1 MAANRNQNLLLGLI
15 AVHEGKISAQEM
27 ASFAYDCQLHGR
39 DLGESLVERGLI
51 SGAERGE
58 LVEKAA
64 KALEEHG
71 GKVAAAISSLWRA
84 VPAQVPVRART
95 LPDTVTDVPIRSG
108 TGDFPVGDKDASAA
122 TVAGGASVF
131 ETVAGA
137 GAFASPVSA
146 RPAAPTRVSAG
157 AGAAPR
163 SVPAVEEHPG
173 RYKELRTFA
182 KGGMGRIVLVHDTH
196 LGRDVAFKQLL
207 PELSGQMAGVS
218 GGPTAPG
225 LAARFVQEARITG
238 QLEHPSI
245 IPVYEMGYR
254 DDGSLY
260 YTMRFVRGKSLEAE
274 IEARPRLEDRLRLLP
289 HFLDLCH
296 AIAYA
301 HSRGVIHR
309 DLKPLNVLVG
319 EFGETVVI
327 DWGIAKAKDTADM
340 NAGDLRAAARILREV
355 ETGDTMQ
362 TAYGQT
368 IGSPMYMSP
377 EQAAGALDA
386 IDERSDVY
394 GLGAVLYAIL
404 TGRPPYHGLSL
415 REFLERVAAFPPKPA
430 GQLEKNAPRELAAV
444 CARAMA
450 RAPEDRYAT
459 ARELAEEIGQYLS
472 GGLVSAHTYAFH
484 ELARRFV
491 RRYRTVLSTAAA
503 AAVLLLALGVYSYVR
518 VRSERDFALA
528 QQRAAE
534 EERARAQEARDEAES
549 ARGAA
554 DTERA
559 RAERELYFASIA
571 LARRAFDETRV
582 GQGRR
587 LLESAPAAFRDW
599 EWGFLTRQAAGERLA
614 LNTGG
619 IFLAWSADG
628 ARLATLRPNGTLTLN
643 DAAGGAALD
652 TPLDKA
658 GFGVAGAADAAGNRF
673 AVASPASVF
682 VWDWGK
688 NAKVFEFNEAG
699 TKERSRYYV
708 SLSADGSTVA
718 ALNTDRVLR
727 VWSVDAGKIVF
738 ERPTPSQMGF
748 HMQLSPRGDLLLC
761 SDAGGGAGPRA
772 VEALRMPGGEAAGVF
787 TLDGV
792 ASARASAF
800 SPGGALVCLVS
811 DTGCEVR
818 ATADWSRLA
827 LLSGTFAL
835 PDCAAFSPDGAW
847 LAAGDGLGDLILWN
861 TATGAE
867 TRVAKAHLDSIRA
880 VAWAPDARRLVTAGF
895 DRAAHLWDV
904 STAQRLHTF
913 KGHDRSLLA
922 VAFSPDGR
930 TLATGAYDRG
940 ALLWDLTEELRYA
953 APRAA
958 AFHRGAG
965 LVAGAL
971 ADEVAVWDGA
981 TLRRRATLEAPGCE
995 AEILA
1000 FDRGAARVAAVL
1012 RRRPGAGAPGPDLR
1026 LAVWNLAAD
1035 ALEAEIPLSSAVDWM
1050 AFCGADD
1057 SLVALRQ
1064 GNRAAVHS
1072 LPEGALVWE
1081 QAGAVEAACAADGLR
1096 LAVCTFSDAG
1106 EQQKKGLQVALLD
1119 TATWQTGA
1127 VLSVRTEF
1135 TAGLVFS
1142 PSGKWIALGAQLPAD
1157 EGWNCGAFVWET
1169 ARPEAEPLWLGGHN
1183 AIVACV
1189 AFNGREDLVATG
1201 GKDGELVVWRFPE
1214 GARVHRTAAHTE
1226 EIRSAAFSPD
1236 GARLATAGR
1245 DGFFKLWDSADGR
1258 EILTLQPAAQ
1268 GLTNRRDGPHRVAFS
1283 TDGALL
1289 FTLTEPRAM
1298 PPLLARGMPPDELRR
1313 AVPPTP
1319 SEDDDAPAAQ

>member
-1 MAANRNQNLLLGLI
+1 LAANRNQNLLLGLI

-27 ASFAYDCQLHGR
+27 ASFAYDCQLHGK
-39 DLGESLVERGLI
+39 DLGESLVAQGLVTE
-51 SGAERGE
+51 AERGE

-71 GKVAAAISSLWRA
+71 GKVAAAISALWRA
-84 VPAQVPVRART
+84 VPAQVSVRAQT
-95 LPDTVTDVPIRSG
+95 LPDTATDFPAKDG
-108 TGDFPVGDKDASAA
+108 TGDFPVGDTSAA
-122 TVAGGASVF
+122 ATAAGGASVF
-131 ETVAGA
+131 ETVG
-137 GAFASPVSA
+137 GGGTFASPVSA
-146 RPAAPTRVSAG
+146 KPAAPTRVSAG
-157 AGAAPR
+157 AGGAPR

-173 RYKELRTFA
+173 RYRELRTFA

-207 PELSGQMAGVS
+207 PELSGQIAGLS

-245 IPVYEMGYR
+245 IPVHEMGYR
-254 DDGSLY
+254 EDGSLY

-296 AIAYA
+296 AVAYA

-327 DWGIAKAKDTADM
+327 DWGIAKAKDTNDM
-340 NAGDLRAAARILREV
+340 NAGDLRAAAQILREV

-430 GQLEKNAPRELAAV
+430 GQLEKNAPKELAAV

-450 RAPEDRYAT
+450 RAPEERYAT

-528 QQRAAE
+528 QQRTAE

-549 ARGAA
+549 ARSAA

-559 RAERELYFASIA
+559 RAERELYFANIA

-599 EWGFLTRQAAGERLA
+599 EWGFLMRQAAGERLA

-643 DAAGGAALD
+643 NAADGAALGV
-652 TPLDKA
+652 PLDKA

-673 AVASPASVF
+673 AVASPKSVF
-682 VWDWGK
+682 VWDWAR
-688 NAKVFEFNEAG
+688 NEKVFEFNEAG
-699 TKERSRYYV
+699 AARSRYFV

-718 ALNTDRVLR
+718 ALNTDKVLR
-727 VWSVDAGKIVF
+727 VWHVDTGEIVF

-761 SDAGGGAGPRA
+761 SAAGEGAGPRA
-772 VEALRMPGGEAAGVF
+772 VEVLRMPDGAAAGVF
-787 TLDGV
+787 TLGDV

-800 SPGGALVCLVS
+800 SPDGAMVCLAS

-818 ATADWSRLA
+818 ATADWKSLA
-827 LLSGTFAL
+827 VLSGAFSL

-847 LAAGDGLGDLILWN
+847 LAAGDGVGDLILWN

-880 VAWAPDARRLVTAGF
+880 VAWSPDGRRVVTAGF
-895 DRAAHLWDV
+895 DRAAHLWDAAT
-904 STAQRLHTF
+904 SQRLHTF

-922 VAFSPDGR
+922 AAFSPDGK
-930 TLATGAYDRG
+930 TLATGSFDGA

-953 APRAA
+953 APRTA
-958 AFHRGAG
+958 AFHPGAG

-971 ADEVAVWDGA
+971 PDEVAVWDGA
-981 TLRRRATLEAPGCE
+981 TLRRRATLETPGCE
-995 AEILA
+995 AESLA

-1012 RRRPGAGAPGPDLR
+1012 RKRPGANAPGPDLR
-1026 LAVWNLAAD
+1026 LAVWNLEAD

-1050 AFCGADD
+1050 TFCGKDD
-1057 SLVALRQ
+1057 RLVALRQ
-1064 GNRAAVHS
+1064 GNRAAVHA

-1081 QAGAVEAACAADGLR
+1081 QSGAVEAACTADGGR
-1096 LAVCTFSDAG
+1096 LAVCALPKNGAG
-1106 EQQKKGLQVALLD
+1106 QDKGLQVALLE
-1119 TATWQTGA
+1119 TATWK
-1127 VLSVRTEF
+1127 TEAMLPVKTEY
-1135 TAGLVFS
+1135 TAGLAFS
-1142 PSGKWIALGAQLPAD
+1142 PSGKWLALGAQLLAD
-1157 EGWNCGAFVWET
+1157 EGWNCGAFVWDT
-1169 ARPEAEPLWLGGHN
+1169 ARPEAEPVWLGGHN
-1183 AIVACV
+1183 AIVACA
-1189 AFNGREDLVATG
+1189 AFSPREDLVVTG

-1214 GARVHRTAAHTE
+1214 GARAFRAAAHTE

-1236 GARLATAGR
+1236 GARFATAGR

-1258 EILTLQPAAQ
+1258 EILTLQPASQ
-1268 GLTNRRDGPHRVAFS
+1268 SLTNRRDGPHRVAFS
-1283 TDGALL
+1283 ADGAML
-1289 FTLTEPRAM
+1289 FTLTEPHAM
-1298 PPLLARGMPPDELRR
+1298 PPLLARGMLPAELRQ
-1313 AVPPTP
+1313 AA
-1319 SEDDDAPAAQ
+1319 APAPPEEGTDTPADR

>member
-27 ASFAYDCQLHGR
+27 ARFTYESQQQGR
-39 DLGESLVERGLI
+39 DLGECLLERGLI
-51 SGAERGE
+51 SEAERGE

-64 KALEEHG
+64 QALEAHG

-84 VPAQVPVRART
+84 VPAQVTARAHP
-95 LPDTVTDVPIRSG
+95 LPDTVADPPAAEGASG
-108 TGDFPVGDKDASAA
+108 GAAASSSSS
-122 TVAGGASVF
+122 TVSDGASVF

-137 GAFASPVSA
+137 GTFAAPA
-146 RPAAPTRVSAG
+146 GRPAAPTRVSDG
-157 AGAAPR
+157 SGGPPR
-163 SVPAVEEHPG
+163 VVPAVEEHPG

-225 LAARFVQEARITG
+225 MAARFVQEARITG

-296 AIAYA
+296 AVAYA

-327 DWGIAKAKDTADM
+327 DWGIAKAKDAGDL
-340 NAGDLRAAARILREV
+340 NAGDLRAAARTMREV
-355 ETGDTMQ
+355 ETGETMQ

-377 EQAAGALDA
+377 EQAAGALEA

-415 REFLERVAAFPPKPA
+415 RGFLERVAEFPPKPV
-430 GQLEKNAPRELAAV
+430 GQLEKNAPKELAAV

-450 RAPEDRYAT
+450 RAPEERYAT
-459 ARELAEEIGQYLS
+459 ARELAAEIEQYLS
-472 GGLVSAHTYAFH
+472 GGLVSAYTYAFH

-491 RRYRTVLSTAAA
+491 RRYRTVLATAAA
-503 AAVLLLALGVYSYVR
+503 AAVLLLFLGVYSYVR

-528 QQRAAE
+528 QQRTAE
-534 EERARAQEARDEAES
+534 EERSRAQRARDEAEA
-549 ARGAA
+549 ARSAA
-554 DTERA
+554 DTERS
-559 RAERELYFASIA
+559 RAERELYFANIA

-582 GQGRR
+582 GQGRG

-599 EWGFLTRQAAGERLA
+599 EWGFLMRQAAGARLA

-643 DAAGGAALD
+643 DAAAGAALGA
-652 TPLDKA
+652 PLDKA
-658 GFGVAGAADAAGNRF
+658 GFGVSGSADAAGNRF
-673 AVASPASVF
+673 AVASQKSVF
-682 VWDWGK
+682 VWDWAK
-688 NAKVFEFNEAG
+688 SEKVFEFNESGAA
-699 TKERSRYYV
+699 RSRYYV
-708 SLSADGSTVA
+708 SLSADGTTVA
-718 ALNTDRVLR
+718 ALNTDKVLR
-727 VWSVDAGKIVF
+727 VWNVDTGKTVF
-738 ERPTPSQMGF
+738 ERPAPSQMGF

-761 SDAGGGAGPRA
+761 SAAGGGPRV
-772 VEALRMPGGEAAGVF
+772 VEALRMPGGELAGTF
-787 TLDGV
+787 SLGDV

-800 SPGGALVCLVS
+800 SPDGAMVCLAS
-811 DTGCEVR
+811 DTACEVR
-818 ATADWSRLA
+818 AVDGWRPLA
-827 LLSGTFAL
+827 TLSGAFSL
-835 PDCAAFSPDGAW
+835 PDCVAFSPDGAW
-847 LAAGDGLGDLILWN
+847 LAAGDAVGDLILWN
-861 TATGAE
+861 TAAAAE
-867 TRVAKAHLDSIRA
+867 TRVSKAHLDSIRA
-880 VAWAPDARRLVTAGF
+880 VAWAPDGRRLVTAGF
-895 DRAAHLWDV
+895 DRAAHLWDAA
-904 STAQRLHTF
+904 TAQRLHTF

-922 VAFSPDGR
+922 AAFSPDGK
-930 TLATGAYDRG
+930 TLATGSFDGG
-940 ALLWDLTEELRYA
+940 ALLWDLTEELLYS
-953 APRAA
+953 APRTA
-958 AFHRGAG
+958 AFHPGTG

-971 ADEVAVWDGA
+971 PDAVAVWDGA
-981 TLRRRATLEAPGCE
+981 TLRRRATLETPGCE
-995 AEILA
+995 AEALA
-1000 FDRGAARVAAVL
+1000 FDRGAGRVASVL
-1012 RRRPGAGAPGPDLR
+1012 RKRPGGGAPGPDLR
-1026 LAVWNLAAD
+1026 LTVWRLDAA
-1035 ALEAEIPLSSAVDWM
+1035 APEAEIPLSSAVDWM
-1050 AFCGADD
+1050 TFCGADD

-1064 GNRAAVHS
+1064 GNRAAVYALS
-1072 LPEGALVWE
+1072 NGALVWE
-1081 QAGAVEAACAADGLR
+1081 QAGAVEAACAADGGR
-1096 LAVCTFSDAG
+1096 LAVCALVASAAQEEG
-1106 EQQKKGLQVALLD
+1106 GLQISILE
-1119 TATWQTGA
+1119 TATWKTGA
-1127 VLSVRTEF
+1127 VLSVKTEY
-1135 TAGLVFS
+1135 TAGLAFS
-1142 PSGKWIALGAQLPAD
+1142 PSGKWLALGAQLRAD
-1157 EGWNCGAFVWET
+1157 EGWNCGAFVWDT
-1169 ARPEAEPLWLGGHN
+1169 ARPGAEPVWLGGHN
-1183 AIVACV
+1183 AIVSCV
-1189 AFNGREDLVATG
+1189 AFNPREDLVATG

-1214 GARVHRTAAHTE
+1214 GARAYRVAAHTE

-1245 DGFFKLWDSADGR
+1245 DGFFKLWGAEDGR

-1268 GLTNRRDGPHRVAFS
+1268 NLTNRRDGPHRTLFS
-1283 TDGALL
+1283 ADGSLL
-1289 FTLTEPRAM
+1289 FTLTEPHAM
-1298 PPLLARGMPPDELRR
+1298 PPLLARGMPPAELRK
-1313 AVPPTP
+1313 APVPPP
-1319 SEDDDAPAAQ
+1319 PAENDATRSAR